1 MNRLINP
8 YRSTVQPHSRKNHLL
23 MTALLLLAFVLPASS
38 AHQATGFAPAHADL
52 DLASYV
58 NPFIGTNFSP
68 TAPSNIDPNA
78 RGGNVFPGA
87 AFPHGMMQWSPDTT
101 GLAGGYRYYQSVIH
115 GFSLTHFSGRACIS
129 YQDVPFMP
137 TVKPIITSP
146 VHISA
151 YASSFSHSQ
160 ETASPGYYGVHLDNG
175 NIDVAL
181 TVKPRSGFGRFTYPG
196 SSAATMLINVSHSA
210 SGNTDAGT
218 GVQIVGNNQ
227 VVGST
232 SSGHFCGKANTYTLY
247 FAATFDHPFT
257 SFGTWHGGSVAPNS
271 RSSNGLRS
279 GAYVTFDTSQNAAVQ
294 VKVGISFVSVANA
307 QANVE
312 SESPTWDFEAM
323 HQGARAAW
331 NSYLNAI
338 QVTGGTSQEQRI
350 FYTALYHTL
359 FHPNV
364 FSDVNGQY
372 IGFDQRVHTAQ
383 GYTQYENF
391 PGWDMYRSLIR
402 LLALLDPQA
411 TSDMVQSLVADAQ
424 QGGGG
429 LPRWQVANDN
439 SGGMVGDSQDV
450 VIATSYAF
458 GARNFDTEAAF
469 KAMDAGASHP
479 GTLSSHYEVREGLS
493 DYLKLGYVS
502 TNTLSYGSA
511 SITLEYATDDFAI
524 AQFAR
529 ALGKMDAYQA
539 YLKRSHNWRNLFN
552 GGYIRPRDAYG
563 TFINV
568 SPTSDWG
575 FVEGDSADYTWMV
588 PYDLAGLFEAMGGNA
603 EAIRRLDEHFTELNA
618 GSSSL
623 YAYMGNEPEFEV
635 PWEYDAA
642 GAAYRTQD
650 VVRRIETQLFNATPN
665 GLPGNDDGGAMSSWY
680 VFAAIGLYPEIPG
693 VAGFFVGS
701 PLFRTITVQLGNGN
715 QLQIKGHGGTGDSLD
730 NVPYVQSLTLNG
742 QDYTNSWIPFD
753 ALSKGATLQF
763 TLGSNPNTNWGSHFS
778 MG

>member
-38 AHQATGFAPAHADL
+38 AHQATGFASTHADL

-137 TVKPIITSP
+137 TVKPITTSP

-181 TVKPRSGFGRFTYPG
+181 TVTPHSGFGRFTYPG

-257 SFGTWHGGSVAPNS
+257 SFGTWHGDSMAPNS

-312 SESPTWDFEAM
+312 SESPTWGFEAV

-338 QVTGGTSQEQRI
+338 QVTGGTSEEQQ
-350 FYTALYHTL
+350 T
-359 FHPNV
+359 
-364 FSDVNGQY
+364 
-372 IGFDQRVHTAQ
+372 
-383 GYTQYENF
+383 
-391 PGWDMYRSLIR
+391 
-402 LLALLDPQA
+402 
-411 TSDMVQSLVADAQ
+411 
-424 QGGGG
+424 
-429 LPRWQVANDN
+429 
-439 SGGMVGDSQDV
+439 
-450 VIATSYAF
+450 
-458 GARNFDTEAAF
+458 
-469 KAMDAGASHP
+469 
-479 GTLSSHYEVREGLS
+479 
-493 DYLKLGYVS
+493 
-502 TNTLSYGSA
+502 
-511 SITLEYATDDFAI
+511 
-524 AQFAR
+524 
-529 ALGKMDAYQA
+529 
-539 YLKRSHNWRNLFN
+539 
-552 GGYIRPRDAYG
+552 
-563 TFINV
+563 
-568 SPTSDWG
+568 
-575 FVEGDSADYTWMV
+575 
-588 PYDLAGLFEAMGGNA
+588 
-603 EAIRRLDEHFTELNA
+603 
-618 GSSSL
+618 
-623 YAYMGNEPEFEV
+623 
-635 PWEYDAA
+635 
-642 GAAYRTQD
+642 
-650 VVRRIETQLFNATPN
+650 
-665 GLPGNDDGGAMSSWY
+665 
-680 VFAAIGLYPEIPG
+680 
-693 VAGFFVGS
+693 
-701 PLFRTITVQLGNGN
+701 
-715 QLQIKGHGGTGDSLD
+715 
-730 NVPYVQSLTLNG
+730 
-742 QDYTNSWIPFD
+742 
-753 ALSKGATLQF
+753 
-763 TLGSNPNTNWGSHFS
+763 
-778 MG
+778 